1 MCKLHITVMWYINQ
15 QKALAAEGNF
25 WNTSKEWQVVLL
37 TAFTCQVK
45 VAALEKNILGNA
57 FTLAMI
63 EKANNCM

>member
-1 MCKLHITVMWYINQ
+1 M
-15 QKALAAEGNF
+15 AAEGNF

-63 EKANNCM
+63 EKANNCT